1 VFTGKCYR
9 KFLEV
14 ACSFWS
20 LNFQAIKKMGEDNL
34 VEGLPHIDQVEQV
47 CDGCLVGKQRRSS
60 FPHKSQ
66 YRAGEA
72 LELVHGDLC
81 GPILPCTPS
90 GNKYFF
96 LLVDDHTR
104 FMWVILLKQKDQV
117 FTTFKGIK
125 ACVEVEQ
132 NRKLKCFRSDR
143 GGEFKSCKNLGI
155 KRQMTAPYS
164 PQQNGVVERRNQ
176 TDVVM
181 ARSMMKSMRV
191 PSGVYSSVHPK
202 PCIH

>member
-1 VFTGKCYR
+1 
-9 KFLEV
+9 
-14 ACSFWS
+14 
-20 LNFQAIKKMGEDNL
+20 
-34 VEGLPHIDQVEQV
+34 
-47 CDGCLVGKQRRSS
+47 
-60 FPHKSQ
+60 
-66 YRAGEA
+66 
-72 LELVHGDLC
+72 
-81 GPILPCTPS
+81 
-90 GNKYFF
+90 
-96 LLVDDHTR
+96 
-104 FMWVILLKQKDQV
+104 V

-143 GGEFKSCKNLGI
+143 GGEFKSSEFMESCKNLGI

-181 ARSMMKSMRV
+181 ARSMMKNMRV
-191 PSGVYSSVHPK
+191 PSGVYNSVHPK